1 MGRRLTQTPYKRRV
15 QTKTAPEFWSGAVTI
30 INENLLWPW
39 RWSPLSLFLSALWLL
54 LAPSSWGGRSRPRLP
69 ARLTVGALA
78 SFSSTLRFAGASGRR
93 GWRLMDPRSS
103 LLSRA
108 SRFAR
113 PATGWRHARLTES
126 RLSSLF
132 SAPTFLRAW
141 ARWRGRSATLNPKR
155 LTAILLGNVRCTT
168 RLTGTW
174 WSHNRSA
181 LRWTAMFRRWR

>member
-1 MGRRLTQTPYKRRV
+1 VNCLASDTDALQKTRSN
-15 QTKTAPEFWSGAVTI
+15 KTAPEFWSGAVTI
-30 INENLLWPW
+30 INEKLLWPW
-39 RWSPLSLFLSALWLL
+39 GWSPLSLFLSALWLL

-108 SRFAR
+108 SRFAW
-113 PATGWRHARLTES
+113 P
-126 RLSSLF
+126 
-132 SAPTFLRAW
+132 
-141 ARWRGRSATLNPKR
+141 RWRGRSATLRPKR
-155 LTAILLGNVRCTT
+155 LPTTLFWNALGTT

-174 WSHNRSA
+174 WSHSRSA
-181 LRWTAMFRRWR
+181 LRWTAMFRRRR